1 MVESRLSG
9 RLIDLRREA
18 IVLDSMDDTSLMLVD
33 VLVENGYSVHV
44 ITVEERGELFVRKPV
59 YIRLVPDMN
68 SIDES
73 ILSEVL
79 RDVEF
84 NYVEASILISPNEDL
99 NIKVAR
105 YMKEQGIPVIIV
117 ALKSSEKISE
127 AEAEGFSVIN
137 VPGCILGRIQRTLS
151 LKFYRITPIRGRVSM
166 LESFVT
172 GDMKILGSTIREIE
186 EKYNV
191 SVMIIR
197 GSEDLHNAPDE
208 VIQEGDYIVVIG
220 PLDNLFE
227 LVK

>member
-1 MVESRLSG
+1 M
-9 RLIDLRREA
+9 RREA

-105 YMKEQGIPVIIV
+105 YMKEQGIPVII
-117 ALKSSEKISE
+117 
-127 AEAEGFSVIN
+127 
-137 VPGCILGRIQRTLS
+137 
-151 LKFYRITPIRGRVSM
+151 
-166 LESFVT
+166 
-172 GDMKILGSTIREIE
+172 
-186 EKYNV
+186 
-191 SVMIIR
+191 
-197 GSEDLHNAPDE
+197 
-208 VIQEGDYIVVIG
+208 
-220 PLDNLFE
+220 
-227 LVK
+227 